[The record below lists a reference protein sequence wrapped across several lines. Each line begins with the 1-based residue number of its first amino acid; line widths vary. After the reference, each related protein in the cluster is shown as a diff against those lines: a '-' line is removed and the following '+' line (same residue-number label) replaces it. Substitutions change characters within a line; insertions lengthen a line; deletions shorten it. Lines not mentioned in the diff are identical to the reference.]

1 MNFNTKNTN
10 NDLFAITSEKYM
22 AGLGKTKTSISWDPH
37 MEYDRIVSAY
47 VLFMNSESIFLS
59 QKLAAEILQSL

>member
-10 NDLFAITSEKYM
+10 NDLFAIISEKYM

-37 MEYDRIVSAY
+37 MEYDRIVSVCLCALHELRKY
-47 VLFMNSESIFLS
+47 LFKSEIGS
-59 QKLAAEILQSL
+59 